1 MSKLVSSYGL
11 EEGSKE
17 GAEAL
22 CVLNKP
28 AGAAEI
34 SASREA
40 GGRAPRDGSSDWVG

>member
-1 MSKLVSSYGL
+1 MFTLVSSYGL
-11 EEGSKE
+11 EKGSKE
-17 GAEAL
+17 GTEAL
-22 CVLNKP
+22 CVLNKS